1 MRIGSSQERP
11 SSFDAPEAVF
21 RLGTIVAEIW
31 QDWLQTMSQ
40 VAYQTHRACEFL
52 AENGGQSIAQF
63 RPLGSASSRGRSER
77 TTGPIDIHRLRQC
90 LQSMDPDQASQVVHA
105 VQMMEAMETML
116 KGQRSRPNDAEGS
129 AW

>member
-1 MRIGSSQERP
+1 
-11 SSFDAPEAVF
+11 DAPEAVF
-21 RLGTIVAEIW
+21 RVGTIVAEIW

-40 VAYQTHRACEFL
+40 VAYQTHRACELL
-52 AENGGQSIAQF
+52 AENGEQSIAQF
-63 RPLGSASSRGRSER
+63 RPLASASSRGSSER
-77 TTGPIDIHRLRQC
+77 TTGPVDIDRLRQC